1 MAVPALGALHLGTM
15 HPLEQALV
23 WVLAFG
29 PFVVLGLVVLHQ
41 RRRGPSNHD
50 EDAQRRQG
58 GLRG

>member
-1 MAVPALGALHLGTM
+1 MGLPALGVLHLGTM

-41 RRRGPSNHD
+41 RRRGPSNQD
-50 EDAQRRQG
+50 EDPQHH
-58 GLRG
+58 